1 MVIYP
6 SLVKF
11 IVNVTTALNR
21 HHPELPWQ
29 SAEIKVAPVEV
40 NGETFKLGDPV
51 HVAGKTKVVAA
62 QDPNWASDN
71 TIFFTCDISGY
82 QNPWKFVFDSG
93 DPATG
98 KASPILLEPIQ
109 EEFGAPQWFLSRHGS
124 AALSTTKIACVSF
137 RHGRSVLYI
146 CDLERRNFI
155 EVPTPYAHIQFMRGD
170 AHGKVV
176 MLGQPA
182 DSGEVLEELTLD
194 SDGQPRLNALSPRAV
209 ENPDLPSSFISPGKY
224 YALTLTPLPD
234 TRLPDTL
241 KDRTCHVTYYAPKNP
256 NYGGGLPAENG
267 RPAEKPPVVVLV
279 HGGPEYME
287 YASLD
292 WNKQFF
298 TSRGWA

>member
-109 EEFGAPQWFLSRHGS
+109 EEFGGS
-124 AALSTTKIACVSF
+124 
-137 RHGRSVLYI
+137 
-146 CDLERRNFI
+146 
-155 EVPTPYAHIQFMRGD
+155 
-170 AHGKVV
+170 
-176 MLGQPA
+176 
-182 DSGEVLEELTLD
+182 
-194 SDGQPRLNALSPRAV
+194 
-209 ENPDLPSSFISPGKY
+209 
-224 YALTLTPLPD
+224 
-234 TRLPDTL
+234 
-241 KDRTCHVTYYAPKNP
+241 
-256 NYGGGLPAENG
+256 
-267 RPAEKPPVVVLV
+267 
-279 HGGPEYME
+279 
-287 YASLD
+287 
-292 WNKQFF
+292 
-298 TSRGWA
+298 